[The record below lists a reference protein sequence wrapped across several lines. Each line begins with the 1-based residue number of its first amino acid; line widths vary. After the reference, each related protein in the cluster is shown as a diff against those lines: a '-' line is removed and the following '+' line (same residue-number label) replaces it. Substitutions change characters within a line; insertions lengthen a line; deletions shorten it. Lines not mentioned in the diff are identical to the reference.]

1 EDVAG
6 VLEIEPLQMCVVQI
20 DDAAPHETLGEIAAQ
35 RQRNPRIHLHVRRE
49 PGPSEITDRLGRKH
63 GRVVDEYVQCAG
75 FPARTLDEGLILLRL
90 AEVRPNRPR
99 LHTLALELGGKLLR
113 LPLRAVEMEGD
124 VDALLRQSERRLAA
138 DALAGTSNQSRS
150 AMQRLEHACIPG
162 EKSRSRTRTH
172 HNRTGSAT
180 CRHEELKA

>member
-1 EDVAG
+1 
-6 VLEIEPLQMCVVQI
+6 
-20 DDAAPHETLGEIAAQ
+20 PHETLGEIAAQ

-49 PGPSEITDRLGRKH
+49 SGPSEVTDRFGRKD
-63 GRVVDEYVQCAG
+63 GRVVDEYIKCAE

-124 VDALLRQSERRLAA
+124 VDPLLRQSERRLAA
-138 DALAGTSNQSRS
+138 DASASTSNQSRT
-150 AMQRLEHACIPG
+150 ALQCLEHACIPG
-162 EKSRSRTRTH
+162 AKSRSQTRIH

-180 CRHEELKA
+180 CRHAEPKP